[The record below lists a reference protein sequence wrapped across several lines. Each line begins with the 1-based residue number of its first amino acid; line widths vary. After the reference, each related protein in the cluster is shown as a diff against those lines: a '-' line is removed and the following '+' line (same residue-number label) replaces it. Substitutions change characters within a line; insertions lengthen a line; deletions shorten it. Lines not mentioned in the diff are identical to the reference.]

1 LAHGHNYLRFLR
13 EDNHMSSQGQPIR
26 VLHVVTRMNTGG
38 VAVLIGNLMR
48 NYDTSAFEF
57 KLAAGVCD
65 ATEEDYLQAVA
76 RDIPAMK
83 IASLQRAISPV
94 KDLAAFFEIEKVIR
108 EFKPDVIHTHTSK
121 AGLLGRL
128 AGIVTYPK
136 AKRVHTY
143 HGHLLDGYFSKFKT
157 FLLIKIEAM
166 LAKRTHRLIAMG
178 NQVKRDLLNAGVGRN
193 EQYNVLFPGLVAVEQ
208 IAKDKARVSLGL
220 NQGDI
225 YCLYVGRLT
234 QIKRPDRLLDV
245 FAELK
250 DRNVEVKLL
259 IAGEGEM
266 LDYVKARISNESLD
280 VELLGWQKDMSA
292 IYSAADILILCS
304 DNEAVSLALIEG
316 SQYGLPLVSTN
327 VGSVGDI
334 VINESTG
341 LLTDLT
347 PTTLADAIERL
358 ASDAQLRRA
367 MGQAGKAR
375 AEQYFSLER
384 MVKDHGNVY
393 GSI

>member
-1 LAHGHNYLRFLR
+1 
-13 EDNHMSSQGQPIR
+13 MSSQGQPIR

-48 NYDTSAFEF
+48 DYDTSTFEF

-76 RDIPAMK
+76 RDIPAVK

-94 KDLAAFFEIEKVIR
+94 RDLAAFFQIVRVIR
-108 EFKPDVIHTHTSK
+108 QFKPDVIHTHTSK
-121 AGLLGRL
+121 AGLLVRL
-128 AGIVTYPK
+128 AAVITYPK

-157 FLLIKIEAM
+157 SLLIKTESM

-178 NQVKRDLLNAGVGRN
+178 NQVKRDLLDAGVGRN

-220 NQGDI
+220 IQGDV

-250 DRNVEVKLL
+250 NRKVEIRLL

-266 LDYVKARISNESLD
+266 LDYVKTRISNEGLS

-292 IYSAADILILCS
+292 IYSAADVLILCS

-327 VGSVGDI
+327 VGSVQDI
-334 VINESTG
+334 LIDGSTG
-341 LLTDLT
+341 LLTDLNQT
-347 PTTLADAIERL
+347 ALADAVERL
-358 ASDAQLRRA
+358 VSDAQLRKV

-375 AEQYFSLER
+375 AEQCFSLER
-384 MVKDHGNVY
+384 MVQDHGNIY
-393 GSI
+393 RSI

>member
-1 LAHGHNYLRFLR
+1 
-13 EDNHMSSQGQPIR
+13 
-26 VLHVVTRMNTGG
+26 MNTGG

-48 NYDTSAFEF
+48 NYDKGAFEF

-65 ATEEDYLQAVA
+65 VTEEDYLQAVA
-76 RDIPAMK
+76 HDIPAVK
-83 IASLQRAISPV
+83 IASLQRAISPI
-94 KDLAAFFEIEKVIR
+94 KDLAAFFEIVKVIR
-108 EFKPDVIHTHTSK
+108 QFKPDVIHTHTSK

-128 AGIVTYPK
+128 AAILTYPK

-157 FLLIKIEAM
+157 SLLIKIESM

-178 NQVKRDLLNAGVGRN
+178 NQVKRDLLDAGVGRN

-208 IAKDKARVSLGL
+208 IAKDKARILRGL
-220 NQGDI
+220 NHGDI
-225 YCLYVGRLT
+225 CCLYVGRLT

-245 FAELK
+245 FAVLK
-250 DRNVEVKLL
+250 DRKVMVKLL

-266 LDYVKARISNESLD
+266 LDYVKARISNESLN

-316 SQYGLPLVSTN
+316 SQYGLPMVSTN

-334 VINESTG
+334 LINDLTG
-341 LLTDLT
+341 LLADLT
-347 PTTLADAIERL
+347 PTALADAIERL
-358 ASDAQLRRA
+358 ASDAQLRGS

-375 AEQYFSLER
+375 AEQFFSLER
-384 MVKDHGNVY
+384 MVEDHCNIY
-393 GSI
+393 RIL

>member
-1 LAHGHNYLRFLR
+1 
-13 EDNHMSSQGQPIR
+13 MSSQGQPIR

-48 NYDTSAFEF
+48 NYDASAFEF

-65 ATEEDYLQAVA
+65 TSEEDYLQAVA
-76 RDIPAMK
+76 RDIPVVK
-83 IASLQRAISPV
+83 IASLERAISLH
-94 KDLAAFFEIEKVIR
+94 KDLAAFFEIVKVIR

-128 AGIVTYPK
+128 AAIVTYPK

-157 FLLIKIEAM
+157 SLLIKIESM

-178 NQVKRDLLNAGVGRN
+178 NQVKRDLLDAGVGRN

-208 IAKDKARVSLGL
+208 IAKDKARILLGL
-220 NQGDI
+220 NHGDI
-225 YCLYVGRLT
+225 CCLFVGRLT

-250 DRNVEVKLL
+250 DRKVEVKLL
-259 IAGEGEM
+259 IAGEGEL
-266 LDYVKARISNESLD
+266 LDYVKTRISTDRLN

-292 IYSAADILILCS
+292 IYSAADVLILCS

-316 SQYGLPLVSTN
+316 SQYGIPLVSTN

-341 LLTDLT
+341 LLTYLN
-347 PTTLADAIERL
+347 PTALADAIERL
-358 ASDAQLRRA
+358 ASDAQLCGA

-384 MVKDHGNVY
+384 MVKDHGNIY

>member
-1 LAHGHNYLRFLR
+1 
-13 EDNHMSSQGQPIR
+13 
-26 VLHVVTRMNTGG
+26 MNTGG

-48 NYDTSAFEF
+48 NYDASAFEF

-65 ATEEDYLQAVA
+65 GTEEDYLQAVA
-76 RDIPAMK
+76 RDIPAVK
-83 IASLQRAISPV
+83 LPSLQRAISPV
-94 KDLAAFFEIEKVIR
+94 KDLAAFFQIVKVIR
-108 EFKPDVIHTHTSK
+108 QFKPDVIHTHTSK

-157 FLLIKIEAM
+157 HLLILCEAV

-178 NQVKRDLLNAGVGRN
+178 NQVKRDLLNARVGRN

-208 IAKDKARVSLGL
+208 ISKDKARVSLGL

-250 DRNVEVKLL
+250 DRKVEVKLL

-266 LDYVKARISNESLD
+266 LNYVKARISNESLN

-316 SQYGLPLVSTN
+316 SQYGVPLVSTN

-341 LLTDLT
+341 LLTDLN
-347 PTTLADAIERL
+347 PTALADAIERL
-358 ASDAQLRRA
+358 AGDAQLRGA

-375 AEQYFSLER
+375 AEQHFSLER
-384 MVKDHGNVY
+384 MVKDHCNIY
-393 GSI
+393 RSI

>member
-1 LAHGHNYLRFLR
+1 
-13 EDNHMSSQGQPIR
+13 
-26 VLHVVTRMNTGG
+26 MNTGG

-48 NYDTSAFEF
+48 NYDKGAFEF
-57 KLAAGVCD
+57 LLAAGVCD
-65 ATEEDYLQAVA
+65 GTEEDYLQAVA
-76 RDIPAMK
+76 RDIPAVK
-83 IASLQRAISPV
+83 IPSLQRAISPV
-94 KDLAAFFEIEKVIR
+94 KDLAAFFQIVKVIR
-108 EFKPDVIHTHTSK
+108 QFKPDVIHTHTSK

-157 FLLIKIEAM
+157 SLLIKIEAM

-178 NQVKRDLLNAGVGRN
+178 NQVKRDLLDAGVGRN
-193 EQYNVLFPGLVAVEQ
+193 EQYNVLFPGLVAVEH
-208 IAKDKARVSLGL
+208 IAKDEARVSLGL

-250 DRNVEVKLL
+250 DRKVEVKLL

-266 LDYVKARISNESLD
+266 LNYVKARISNESLN

-316 SQYGLPLVSTN
+316 SQYGVPLVSTN

-334 VINESTG
+334 VINDSTG

-347 PTTLADAIERL
+347 PTALADAIERL
-358 ASDAQLRRA
+358 AGDAQLRGA

-384 MVKDHGNVY
+384 MVKDHGNIY